1 MGRQFGEGHLKRK
14 EPHSSEEN
22 RAVSFSNTCE
32 VEVQF
37 KHYSFKSLINCPY
50 IRAPAGSTA
59 VCVKQIQILITRSV
73 RKR

>member
-1 MGRQFGEGHLKRK
+1 MGRRFGEGHLKRK

-22 RAVSFSNTCE
+22 RAVSFSNACD
-32 VEVQF
+32 VEVQL
-37 KHYSFKSLINCPY
+37 KRCSFKSLINCPY

-59 VCVKQIQILITRSV
+59 VCVKQIKTLITRSV